1 MKRRRNGFTF
11 GKLIGNMFFIL
22 LVFIIVFPFLWQL
35 ITSIRN
41 PADINLMPPE
51 LIPHRISFE
60 FFRIVFTKHSFG
72 KYLLN
77 SVLIASAAM
86 LIGVLVAI
94 PASYAFVRLNFF
106 GKKFWNNFILCANM
120 FPLIAIVTPL
130 FMTFKKANLINT
142 YPGLIIPS
150 IVITL
155 PISIWTLNAFI
166 GKIPVDLEHS
176 AMLDGATR
184 LQAVRLVLLP
194 LIAPGVFTTAIIA
207 FINAWNEFMFSII
220 FITKK
225 EMRTVPIAIAMMPGE
240 YTLPWGDMAAAS
252 IVATL
257 PILIVV
263 ILCQKQ
269 IVAGLTAGAV
279 KG

>member
-1 MKRRRNGFTF
+1 MK
-11 GKLIGNMFFIL
+11 KLDLSKVPGFFIFTL
-22 LVFIIVFPFLWQL
+22 LVFAITFPFLWQF

-51 LIPHRISFE
+51 FIPHRVSLDFYK
-60 FFRIVFTKHSFG
+60 IVFTNHNFG
-72 KYLLN
+72 AYLLN
-77 SVLIASAAM
+77 SVVVASLAT
-86 LIGVLVAI
+86 LIGVIVAI
-94 PASYAFVRLNFF
+94 PASYAFTRINFT
-106 GKKFWNNFILCANM
+106 GKQFWNNFILCTNM
-120 FPLIAIVTPL
+120 FPLIAIATPL
-130 FMTFKKANLINT
+130 FMTFKKAGLINT
-142 YPGLIIPS
+142 YSGLIIPS

-166 GKIPVDLEHS
+166 GKIPIDLEHS
-176 AMLDGATR
+176 AMVDGATR
-184 LQAVRLVLLP
+184 FQAVRLVLLP

-207 FINAWNEFMFSII
+207 FIGAWNEFMFAII
-220 FITKK
+220 FTTKK